1 MQKTG
6 QRQDI
11 QGLRA
16 LAVAL
21 IVVFHLSATLL
32 PGGYVG
38 VDVFFVIS
46 GFLITGHLWR
56 DVERNGTISLSG
68 FWSRRIRRLLPASF
82 LVLLVSAV
90 LTLTVMPATLREQ
103 NLTEI
108 GFAAIYALNWLLAS
122 NSVDYLAAE
131 NAPSLVQ
138 HYWTLSVEEQFY
150 IVWPLLVIAVIW
162 LALRC
167 SKRRSPR
174 QALLGALGLVFI
186 VSLVFSIWETTH
198 EESAAYFI
206 TTTRVWEFAAGGLV
220 ALAALPTPGKVAQ
233 ILTSWAAATAILA
246 SAVFMNSDTAF
257 PGWIA
262 LVPVLST
269 AALLWAGNS
278 HYAWSPQ
285 RLAHFPPVQWLGD
298 ASYSVYLWH
307 WPVIVV
313 TTQLLGRPPGWAWAS
328 IIVAVTLLLAAGTK
342 RWVEDPLRQTSG
354 ILKRPLANFGFMS
367 MGMLIIA
374 AVAVVPQLA
383 AASSQQ
389 QYAHEVERQLS
400 DPEGCFG
407 AYAVMNECPNPYDVT
422 ATVMPENTKTLEHWA
437 AFDRDPAC
445 SWKEDVNSARQGEC
459 LLTGSAHRPRVLMLG
474 DSHAAQYLAPML
486 SLARAYDWSFELH
499 SRSVCTGLGVA
510 ESKLDETDPSAAGCR
525 MWSDRML
532 TSAEEEPYDAIII
545 AARPRIYAGQESAG
559 SARLSELQATGSTV
573 IVVGGVP
580 GTGDG
585 ANSTGPDAPQC
596 IEAAIKA
603 ADTRDPCAYTPEPWK
618 DFLSVV
624 AAENET
630 AFIDPK
636 EILCSEDGVCHSL
649 IGGTIVY
656 QDNNHLS
663 LDFARSMYPWLD
675 DRIAPLIEDAAR

>member
-56 DVERNGTISLSG
+56 DVERNGTISLSR

-82 LVLLVSAV
+82 LVLLVSV
-90 LTLTVMPATLREQ
+90 LLTLTVMPATLREQ
-103 NLTEI
+103 NLTEV
-108 GFAAIYALNWLLAS
+108 GFATIYALNWLLAS

-131 NAPSLVQ
+131 NTPSLAQ

-162 LALRC
+162 LASKY
-167 SKRRSPR
+167 SKRTSRR
-174 QALLGALGLVFI
+174 HALLGTLALVFI
-186 VSLVFSIWETTH
+186 VSLAFSIWETGH
-198 EESAAYFI
+198 AESAAYFI
-206 TTTRVWEFAAGGLV
+206 TTTRVWEFAVGGLV
-220 ALAALPTPGKVAQ
+220 ALAALPSPGKIVQ
-233 ILTSWAAATAILA
+233 ILTSWIAAAAILA

-257 PGWIA
+257 PGWVA

-269 AALLWAGNS
+269 AALLWAGTS
-278 HYAWSPQ
+278 HHAWSPQ
-285 RLAHFPPVQWLGD
+285 RLAHFRPVQWLGD

-313 TTQLLGRPPGWAWAS
+313 TTQLLERPPGWVWAS
-328 IIVAVTLLLAAGTK
+328 VIIAVTLLLAAGTK
-342 RWVEDPLRQTSG
+342 RWVEDPIRQTSG
-354 ILKRPLANFGFMS
+354 ILRRPLASFGFMS
-367 MGMLIIA
+367 LGMVIIA
-374 AVAVVPQLA
+374 TVVVVPQI
-383 AASSQQ
+383 ASANSQQ
-389 QYAHEVERQLS
+389 QYAQEVDRQLA
-400 DPEGCFG
+400 DPEACFA
-407 AYAVMNECPNPYDVT
+407 AYAVMNECPNPNDVT
-422 ATVMPENTKTLEHWA
+422 ATVKPENTKTLEHWA
-437 AFDRDPAC
+437 AFDWDPAC
-445 SWKEDVNSARQGEC
+445 SWQEDTDSARQGEC
-459 LLTGSAHRPRVLMLG
+459 VLTSGAHQPRVLMLG
-474 DSHAAQYLAPML
+474 DSHSAQYLAPML
-486 SLARAYDWSFELH
+486 SIARANNWNFELH
-499 SRSVCTGLGVA
+499 SRSVCTGLSVA
-510 ESKLDETDPSAAGCR
+510 ESKLDESDPSSAGCQT
-525 MWSDRML
+525 WSDRL
-532 TSAEEEPYDAIII
+532 LASAEEDPYDAIIV

-559 SARLSELQATGSTV
+559 AARLSELQATGSTV

-585 ANSTGPDAPQC
+585 ADSTGPDAPQC
-596 IEAAIKA
+596 IEAAIES
-603 ADTRDPCAYTPEPWK
+603 DDVHDPCAYAPEPWQ
-618 DFLSVV
+618 DFLTVV
-624 AAENET
+624 ASENET

-636 EILCSEDGVCHSL
+636 DILCSEDGICHSL

-663 LDFARSMYPWLD
+663 LDFARSLQPWLD
-675 DRIAPLIEDAAR
+675 TELSPLIEDAAS